1 MGRPKSMTKNMFS
14 VPSISRTIAKQSLKP
29 RTIEDRFLAVDEP
42 KSNTDPFQLPVVKM
56 SPRRAGLLKRLIE
69 RGRVHK
75 SDYSFKDLQL
85 KKCFPALEHVEVD
98 CIDEAELRSR
108 FPKQGVNHKFF
119 SSGDFKFEFHLSN
132 ESDNVVVAQ
141 VLRNGKVR
149 MPHDL

>member
-1 MGRPKSMTKNMFS
+1 MTRSMFS
-14 VPSISRTIAKQSLKP
+14 VPSISRTIAKQSSKP
-29 RTIEDRFLAVDEP
+29 RTIDDRFLAVDAP
-42 KSNTDPFQLPVVKM
+42 KGTADPFRLPILRM
-56 SPRRAGLLKRLIE
+56 SPKRAGLLRRLIE

-75 SDYSFKDLQL
+75 SDHSFKDLQL
-85 KKCFPALEHVEVD
+85 KKCFPDLVHVEVD
-98 CIDEAELRSR
+98 CMDEAELRSR

-141 VLRNGKVR
+141 VLRTGKVR